1 MTRPSPENVATASEF
16 DYIIVGSGAG
26 GGPLAARLALA
37 DYRVLVIEAGLD
49 LTDQPSVAPS
59 REVSQVPAL
68 HAVSTEASELSWQFF
83 VKHYDSP
90 PTGPDPKEFKDE
102 GIFYPRAAALGGCTV
117 HNAMIT
123 IAGPDSDWD
132 DLADF
137 ISDDSWRAG
146 VMRSYFQKLERNEY
160 LDSPPLPPSSLWGR
174 FLDDIRW
181 LFGFDSDYTSGRHG
195 FSGWLHTSWADVSLG
210 IRDWQL
216 VRMLKA
222 AFKQVRQDGIERF
235 GAIASHFLHGTG
247 KPALDPN
254 HSKRQAE
261 NPAGLAVI
269 PLAVC
274 GEDNPIDP
282 SAAPEMP
289 QRGRR
294 SGPREFLLKVRAERP
309 DKLVI
314 WTECFVTKVLF
325 EEDKKGGNAPRAIG
339 VSYCKGS
346 RLYEAHP
353 GRRNT
358 PGPPQQVRA
367 NREVIL
373 CGGAFNTPQ
382 ILMLSGIGDERHLA
396 EHGVRCIANLP
407 GVGRNLHDRYEVTVL
422 SKMRRNFSVLDGAT
436 FELPQ
441 DPERPD
447 PVLEKWRTDGTGLYT
462 SNGAVIGI
470 LKRSRPDLAQPDLFI
485 FGIPLPFQGYEI
497 GYSDVHKKYP
507 DDGFRRL
514 FTWAILKAHTG
525 NHDGT
530 VRLLS
535 ADPFKRPEINFHYFR
550 EISRPGN
557 SKDDPDL
564 KALIDAVKF
573 VREIAQ
579 RSESVE
585 GEFSPG
591 DNVATDEQVSEWIRR
606 EAWGHHAC
614 GTCRMGAQDD
624 EGAVLDSRF
633 RVRKVTGLRVVDAS
647 IFPKI
652 PGYFIVTNIYV
663 ASEKAADTI
672 IEDARHGGPDTA
684 VYPRKLRA
692 IETHALNL
700 RREKVRASAGS
711 EPELECIDSIGDW
724 PDDVTALALSGG
736 GIRSAT
742 LNLGIL
748 QSLAQAHILR
758 RIDFLSTVSGGGY
771 IGSFLGRF
779 FDRLRHSPVSG
790 SNRAGPQ
797 PAPNRV
803 ECELTSPD
811 SKEIAWLRKHGN
823 YIAPS
828 GQADVRTDFAVF
840 LRNFLSVHFVVGIAV
855 FAFFGF
861 ANAVRY
867 GLFDPA
873 TAGLGLVGLGK
884 DSLPL
889 GYLLEQGFGVFWSP
903 WFVLF
908 ELMLLLM
915 VLPRVVG
922 YWMASQDDNERYHGP
937 SLTLVFVLMAVLFFL
952 GLHDGINGPPIALAF
967 SLMTA
972 FLAVELAWR
981 RGRKREEAV
990 GSGGIET
997 QRLRTRN
1004 YLTEDLGLALAVTG
1018 AVLVFALA
1026 DTAGHGL
1033 QQWLVAKNQSYA
1045 TAFAEIGAVLGA
1057 LIPLARA
1064 AANLFASK
1072 KPEGPPSTIGR
1083 IFKKE
1088 VMAGLLALTLF
1099 SAPLVFYSF
1108 ASHAVYQGG
1117 NTISV
1122 GIGATLLAACLTV
1135 ILASPRA
1142 LTFVNRSSLASTYAA
1157 RLARAYL
1164 GASNPLR
1171 HHPSGGNITEVIPG
1185 DDVPSI
1191 RSYRPHEAGGPLHLI
1206 NATVNETVDFASH
1219 RGNRDRKG
1227 ENLAVTCLSMSIG
1240 ERWHS
1245 KWSDRPGSPIGSVT
1259 YNTRACLEPL
1269 GHVPGTDHPL
1279 LEETGVPTNWAETL
1293 SLRQWIG
1300 ISGAAVGPG
1309 RGQTTRLGTALLFG
1323 LANLR
1328 TGYWWDSGI
1337 SEAARSGFPKLTPL
1351 QRLLY
1356 LIPRFLPTQSLLIF
1370 EWIARYP
1377 GPWERYWYISDG
1389 GFFED
1394 LGAYE
1399 LIRRRVPR
1407 IIVCDGGADPAY
1419 QFEDFANLVRKARID
1434 FDACVEP
1441 FSPQEMAASHIPA
1454 EITDIL
1460 GTLDETQTQD

>member
-1 MTRPSPENVATASEF
+1 
-16 DYIIVGSGAG
+16 
-26 GGPLAARLALA
+26 
-37 DYRVLVIEAGLD
+37 
-49 LTDQPSVAPS
+49 
-59 REVSQVPAL
+59 
-68 HAVSTEASELSWQFF
+68 
-83 VKHYDSP
+83 
-90 PTGPDPKEFKDE
+90 
-102 GIFYPRAAALGGCTV
+102 
-117 HNAMIT
+117 MIT
-123 IAGPDSDWD
+123 ISGPDSDWD

-137 ISDDSWRAG
+137 IDDDSWRG
-146 VMRSYFQKLERNEY
+146 EVMRSYFQKLERNEY
-160 LDSPPLPPSSLWGR
+160 LDLASPPPTSHWGR
-174 FLDDIRW
+174 LWDNIRW
-181 LFGFDSDYTSGRHG
+181 LFGFDPDYTGGRHG
-195 FSGWLHTSWADVSLG
+195 FDGWLRTSWADVSLG
-210 IRDWQL
+210 IHDWQL
-216 VRMLKA
+216 VKMLKA
-222 AFKQVRQDGIERF
+222 AFEQVKHDGIERF

-254 HSKRQAE
+254 HSRRQAE

-274 GEDNPIDP
+274 GKNNSISP
-282 SAAPEMP
+282 SAPPEMP
-289 QRGRR
+289 QLGRR
-294 SGPREFLLKVRAERP
+294 SGPREFLLKVRAEHP
-309 DKLVI
+309 ENLVI

-325 EEDKKGGNAPRAIG
+325 DEDKTRKNAPRAIG
-339 VSYCKGS
+339 VAYCKGS

-358 PGPPQQVRA
+358 PGEPQEVRA
-367 NREVIL
+367 SREVIL

-382 ILMLSGIGDERHLA
+382 ILMLSGIGDQRHVA
-396 EHGVRCIANLP
+396 EHGIRCIADLP

-422 SKMRRNFSVLDGAT
+422 SKMRCDFSVLDGAT
-436 FELPQ
+436 FQLPE
-441 DPERPD
+441 DPEQPD
-447 PVLEKWRTDGTGLYT
+447 SVLRKWRTNGTGLYT

-497 GYSDVHKKYP
+497 GYSDVHQKYP
-507 DDGFRRL
+507 EEGFRRL
-514 FTWAILKAHTG
+514 FTWAILKAHTR
-525 NHDGT
+525 NRDGT

-535 ADPFKRPEINFHYFR
+535 SDPFKRPEINFHYFH
-550 EISRPGN
+550 EISWPNR
-557 SKDDPDL
+557 SADDPDV
-564 KALIDAVKF
+564 KALVDAVKF

-591 DNVATDEQVSEWIRR
+591 GEVGTDEQISEWIRR

-614 GTCRMGAQDD
+614 GTCRMGADGDD
-624 EGAVLDSRF
+624 GAVLDSRF

-672 IEDARHGGPDTA
+672 LEDTRYSGPDTA
-684 VYPRKLRA
+684 VYPRELRA
-692 IETHALNL
+692 VEAEALNL
-700 RREKVRASAGS
+700 RRQKVRPTAGS
-711 EPELECIDSIGDW
+711 EQKLQCIDPTDAW

-748 QSLAQAHILR
+748 QSLAQARILR

-771 IGSFLGRF
+771 IGSFVGRF
-779 FDRLRHSPVSG
+779 FDRLRHSVFSD
-790 SNRAGPQ
+790 SARAGAQ
-797 PAPNRV
+797 PAPDRV
-803 ECELTSPD
+803 ERELTSPD
-811 SKEIAWLRKHGN
+811 SQEIAWLRKHGN

-828 GQADVRTDFAVF
+828 GKADVQSDLAIF
-840 LRNFLSVHFVVGIAV
+840 LRNFLSVHFVVGAVV

-873 TAGLGLVGLGK
+873 SAGFGLLAFGK

-889 GYLLEQGFGVFWSP
+889 GHLLQQGFGVFWSP

-908 ELMLLLM
+908 ELVLFFM
-915 VLPRVVG
+915 VIPRMVG
-922 YWMASQDDNERYHGP
+922 YWMVSQDENERYHGP
-937 SLTLVFVLMAVLFFL
+937 SLTLVFLLMAVLFFL
-952 GLHDGINGPPIALAF
+952 GLHDGINGPPLVLAF
-967 SLMTA
+967 SLVAA
-972 FLAVELAWR
+972 FVWVEVAWR
-981 RGRKREEAV
+981 RGRKQEEAV
-990 GSGGIET
+990 GSGGVET

-1018 AVLVFALA
+1018 AVLVFALV
-1026 DTAGHGL
+1026 DTAGHAL
-1033 QQWLVAKNQSYA
+1033 QQSLVAKNKSYA
-1045 TAFAEIGAVLGA
+1045 MAFAQLGA
-1057 LIPLARA
+1057 ALAALMPITRGT
-1064 AANLFASK
+1064 ANLFASK

-1088 VMAGLLALTLF
+1088 VMAGLLALVLF

-1117 NTISV
+1117 AAILI
-1122 GIGATLLAACLTV
+1122 GIGATLLATCITG
-1135 ILASPRA
+1135 ILATPKA
-1142 LTFVNRSSLASTYAA
+1142 LTFVNRSSLAQTYAA

-1171 HHPSGGNITEVIPG
+1171 QHPAGANITEVIPG

-1191 RSYRPHEAGGPLHLI
+1191 RAYCPHEAGGPLHLI
-1206 NATVNETVDFASH
+1206 NVTVNQTVDFTSR
-1219 RGNRDRKG
+1219 RGNRVRKG
-1227 ENLAVTCLSMSIG
+1227 ENLAVSCLAVSVG
-1240 ERWHS
+1240 DKWHS
-1245 KWSDRPGSPIGSVT
+1245 RWRDRLGVPSGGVA
-1259 YNTRACLEPL
+1259 YNKRARLEPV

-1279 LEETGVPTNWAETL
+1279 LEETGAPTDWAETL

-1323 LANLR
+1323 LANVR

-1337 SEAARSGFPKLTPL
+1337 SEVARGGFPKLTFL

-1356 LIPRFLPTQSLLIF
+1356 LIPRLLPTQSLLIF

-1377 GPWERYWYISDG
+1377 GPWERFWYISDG

-1407 IIVCDGGADPAY
+1407 MIVCDAGADPTY
-1419 QFEDFANLVRKARID
+1419 QFEDLANLIRKARID

-1441 FSPQEMAASHIPA
+1441 FSQKEMAASHIPDNVR
-1454 EITDIL
+1454 DIL
-1460 GTLDETQTQD
+1460 GTLDELKPTTDANGNIIAVSKKYASLFRIRYETEPKRSSVFLYIKAKITGDETADVTNYYATHPEFPHEDTADQIFTEAQWESYRQLGEHLGSRVFADPGWFWAIPIS